1 MCNLLVL
8 CIIFTIQPLTCLKKI
23 DLRGSKNLKEIPDLS
38 LATNLETL
46 NLRYCSS
53 LVEIPSSIRNLNK
66 LVDLSV
72 TQCTKLEILPT
83 GINIDSLYR
92 LELKEC
98 SRLRSF
104 PDFSRNMSKLYLDQ
118 TTIDEMKT
126 KKHLKVGQV
135 CVF

>member
-1 MCNLLVL
+1 MYFF
-8 CIIFTIQPLTCLKKI
+8 FTIQQLTCLKKI

-38 LATNLETL
+38 LATSLETL

-83 GINIDSLYR
+83 GINIESLYR

-126 KKHLKVGQV
+126 EKELKVGQV